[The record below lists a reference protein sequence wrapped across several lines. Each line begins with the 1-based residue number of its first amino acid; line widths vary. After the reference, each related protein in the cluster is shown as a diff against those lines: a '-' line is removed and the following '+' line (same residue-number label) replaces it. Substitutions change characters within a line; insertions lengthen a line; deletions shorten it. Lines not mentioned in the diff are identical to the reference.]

1 MPGERTV
8 GCLLEVDGAVS
19 DCSHQLQR
27 RGEMQASSRTGNP
40 DSSCS
45 PTGFLNSVHDTPCA
59 VSPAV
64 VCLCLFSDFWF
75 IFSPMGYTSESFP

>member
-27 RGEMQASSRTGNP
+27 RGEMQASSRTGNT

-45 PTGFLNSVHDTPCA
+45 PTGFLNSVHDVTLHCQPCSGLSLS
-59 VSPAV
+59 V
-64 VCLCLFSDFWF
+64 LWF
-75 IFSPMGYTSESFP
+75 LVHF